1 MVIVYPPEPIPAI
14 RMYKNITR
22 RVAGKC
28 ARFIKNNVISINKQN
43 IDTFIT
49 DSPGVPKVMLFTDKE
64 KVPFMFKALSGAF
77 EKKLFFGMINKNET

>member
-1 MVIVYPPEPIPAI
+1 
-14 RMYKNITR
+14 MYKNITR
-22 RVAGKC
+22 KVAGRC

-64 KVPFMFKALSGAF
+64 RAPFMFKALSAAF
-77 EKKLFFGMINKNET
+77 EVHLFLILFNYFRINSFSE